1 MLTGAHAI
9 IYSTDA
15 EADRAFLRDVLGFPN
30 VDAGDGWLIFAL
42 PPAEVAIHPGD
53 ENDRH
58 ELYLMTDDVEALVAS
73 LKGQGIAASPL
84 ADRGWGVLTQVT
96 LPGGGTLGVYQP
108 RHRSP
113 PPSRSAPG
121 RLDHRA
127 RGRPAL
133 RCVRRR
139 RVGTLGADRASA
151 CVGTPGNSRLD
162 APR

>member
-1 MLTGAHAI
+1 MAVPGWEAEAEPGEGFDTPGAGRYDAQRRVPVITGAHAI

-58 ELYLMTDDVEALVAS
+58 GLYLMTDNVVALVAS
-73 LKGQGIAASPL
+73 LKGHGIAASPIV
-84 ADRGWGVLTQVT
+84 DRGWGILTQVT

-108 RHRSP
+108 RHASP
-113 PPSRSAPG
+113 PR
-121 RLDHRA
+121 RA
-127 RGRPAL
+127 A
-133 RCVRRR
+133 
-139 RVGTLGADRASA
+139 
-151 CVGTPGNSRLD
+151 TP
-162 APR
+162 